1 VRGGGAKQG
10 AATDPGCP
18 ASIAPMFKLGKPETA
33 GQWMVH
39 VVLGIIALALVAWMV
54 RVFVL

>member
-1 VRGGGAKQG
+1 
-10 AATDPGCP
+10 
-18 ASIAPMFKLGKPETA
+18 MFKLGKPETA